1 MDDAMN
7 IVAHDVDHTDQ
18 WPTDVADIWRSLSC
32 PLPKHLASKVVQ
44 ECLSPGV
51 SELYEEVLEF
61 LPLDFEDQV
70 ETESSGG
77 KIGDVVDTILSCA
90 RMARTT
96 HSFNKQDEARSGWIS
111 VLTVLGI
118 AISNDALILYGCP
131 LFIWR
136 HSLNDMQGKRVFLKG
151 PHRA

>member
-1 MDDAMN
+1 MN
-7 IVAHDVDHTDQ
+7 IVVHDADHTDQ

-51 SELYEEVLEF
+51 SELYEKVLES
-61 LPLDFEDQV
+61 LPQDFEDQV

-111 VLTVLGI
+111 SWNCT
-118 AISNDALILYGCP
+118 
-131 LFIWR
+131 F
-136 HSLNDMQGKRVFLKG
+136 KRCSHLVRVSIIHLETF
-151 PHRA
+151 PE